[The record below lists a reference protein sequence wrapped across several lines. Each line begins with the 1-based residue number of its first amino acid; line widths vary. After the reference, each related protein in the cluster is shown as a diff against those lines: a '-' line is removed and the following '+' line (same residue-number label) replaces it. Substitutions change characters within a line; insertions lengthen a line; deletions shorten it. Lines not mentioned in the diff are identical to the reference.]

1 MSETPV
7 LYSYWRSSCSW
18 RVRIALELKE
28 IKYEYRAIDL
38 VKGEQNNEQFLKIN
52 PLGYVPAFVHNG
64 NAISQSLAIIE
75 YLDEV
80 YPDKFPLISGSAAQK
95 ALIRSMALM
104 IIADIQPLQ
113 NVSPLKFY
121 GGSDEQK
128 RNEWADNFI
137 SRGFKALEKQLER
150 TAGKYAIGD
159 KLTLVDLCIPPQ
171 VFNAKR
177 YNVDLTPFPIIRR
190 ITETLTDLEAFKRA
204 DAANQPDTPSK

>member
-159 KLTLVDLCIPPQ
+159 KLTLCSMP
-171 VFNAKR
+171 
-177 YNVDLTPFPIIRR
+177 NVIMSTLRLFPIIRR